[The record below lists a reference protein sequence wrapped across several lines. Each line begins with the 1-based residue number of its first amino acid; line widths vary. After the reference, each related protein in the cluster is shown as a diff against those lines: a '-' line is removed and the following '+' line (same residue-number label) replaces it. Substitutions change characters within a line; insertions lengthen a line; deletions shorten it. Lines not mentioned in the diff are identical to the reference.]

1 MLENTEKTAEKKA
14 ENNTPPEVQKA
25 DSQKFVDSD
34 NGGIEDF
41 RKVLNIPVEKP
52 EDKQEAQTFDKA
64 DPFGEIIS
72 SGGEGME
79 DLFDPE
85 GEGMNELFEDSEAL
99 SEMCVELL
107 DLGMNY
113 ASQAISMDWGQDE
126 KYSIPDSRKRKLRK
140 PLAKLLEKRAPKVS
154 PELAFMVFVVA
165 LYSPQ
170 LIKAYGVRRQ
180 KMADK
185 KAAKPTQPMRIPS
198 QDVPTSP
205 MTPPPAPQPGAV
217 TPDEANEYDELIRAM
232 RAKGTEKTTSNE
244 AAPASP
250 AAPAQPKRKP
260 GRPKGSKDTKPRK
273 PRAAA
278 KPIAKPKAGTSGAGA
293 KKA

>member
-1 MLENTEKTAEKKA
+1 MLENEAKTPEKPS
-14 ENNTPPEVQKA
+14 ENNTSTTSQVA
-25 DSQKFVDSD
+25 DNQAFVDSD

-52 EDKQEAQTFDKA
+52 EEKKAEKTFEKE
-64 DPFGEIIS
+64 DPFGEVL
-72 SGGEGME
+72 GGDDLEGIE

-85 GEGMNELFEDSEAL
+85 GEGMDELFEDSEAL

-140 PLAKLLEKRAPKVS
+140 PLAKLLAKRAPKVS
-154 PELAFMVFVVA
+154 PELAFLVFVVA

-170 LIKAYGVRRQ
+170 LIKAYGVRRE
-180 KMADK
+180 KMN
-185 KAAKPTQPMRIPS
+185 KAAESKEPKPMSIPRENMPQKQGIDPTEADEYEAMIREMRQKSNSQPS
-198 QDVPTSP
+198 TN
-205 MTPPPAPQPGAV
+205 AEPQA
-217 TPDEANEYDELIRAM
+217 
-232 RAKGTEKTTSNE
+232 
-244 AAPASP
+244 
-250 AAPAQPKRKP
+250 PKRKV

-273 PRAAA
+273 PRTPKASTSRAKGAA
-278 KPIAKPKAGTSGAGA
+278 KGAGS

>member
-1 MLENTEKTAEKKA
+1 MLENTEKTAEKPA
-14 ENNTPPEVQKA
+14 ENNTPPPAQNAE
-25 DSQKFVDSD
+25 SQSFVDSE

-52 EDKQEAQTFDKA
+52 SEKRDAKTFDGA
-64 DPFGEIIS
+64 DPFGEMLGG
-72 SGGEGME
+72 SGEEIE

-85 GEGMNELFEDSEAL
+85 GEGVNELFEDSEAL

-154 PELAFMVFVVA
+154 PELAFMVFAVA

-170 LIKAYGVRRQ
+170 LIKAYGVRRE
-180 KMADK
+180 KMRLK
-185 KAAKPTQPMRIPS
+185 KDAGEAKPMRVPS
-198 QDVPTSP
+198 QDVPSSP
-205 MTPPPAPQPGAV
+205 MTPPPPPVV
-217 TPDEANEYDELIRAM
+217 TPDEANEYDELIREM
-232 RAKGTEKTTSNE
+232 RSKGNEKT
-244 AAPASP
+244 APANEPKVQAKPP
-250 AAPAQPKRKP
+250 APTPAKRKP
-260 GRPKGSKDTKPRK
+260 GRPKGSKDTKPRASRK
-273 PRAAA
+273 PAA
-278 KPIAKPKAGTSGAGA
+278 KPKTTKGRTSA

>member
-1 MLENTEKTAEKKA
+1 MLENEAKTPEKPS
-14 ENNTPPEVQKA
+14 ENNTSTTPQVA
-25 DSQKFVDSD
+25 DNQKFVDSD

-52 EDKQEAQTFDKA
+52 EEKRAEKTFEKE
-64 DPFGEIIS
+64 DPFGEVL
-72 SGGEGME
+72 GGDDLEGIE

-85 GEGMNELFEDSEAL
+85 GEGMDELFEDSEAL

-140 PLAKLLEKRAPKVS
+140 PLAKLLAKRAPKVS
-154 PELAFMVFVVA
+154 PELAFIVFVVA

-170 LIKAYGVRRQ
+170 LIKAYGVRRD
-180 KMADK
+180 KMN
-185 KAAKPTQPMRIPS
+185 KAAESREPKPMSIPRENMPANRGIAETEADEYEAMIREMREKSNSEPK
-198 QDVPTSP
+198 PNAEP
-205 MTPPPAPQPGAV
+205 
-217 TPDEANEYDELIRAM
+217 EA
-232 RAKGTEKTTSNE
+232 
-244 AAPASP
+244 
-250 AAPAQPKRKP
+250 PKRKV

-273 PRAAA
+273 PRT
-278 KPIAKPKAGTSGAGA
+278 PKASTARTKGGAKGASA

>member
-1 MLENTEKTAEKKA
+1 MLENTEKTAEKPA
-14 ENNTPPEVQKA
+14 ENNTPKPAQNA
-25 DSQKFVDSD
+25 DSQGFVDSD

-52 EDKQEAQTFDKA
+52 SEKPDAKTFDNA
-64 DPFGEIIS
+64 DPFGEMLGG
-72 SGGEGME
+72 GGEE
-79 DLFDPE
+79 IDEIFDPE

-154 PELAFMVFVVA
+154 PELAFMVFAVA

-170 LIKAYGVRRQ
+170 LIKAYGVRREKLKAQ
-180 KMADK
+180 KTASE
-185 KAAKPTQPMRIPS
+185 AKPMSIPKAPEA
-198 QDVPTSP
+198 PTSP
-205 MTPPPAPQPGAV
+205 MTPPPPVV
-217 TPDEANEYDELIRAM
+217 TPDEANEYDDLIREM
-232 RAKGTEKTTSNE
+232 RSKGTEQKTTNE
-244 AAPASP
+244 AAAIPAP
-250 AAPAQPKRKP
+250 AAPKRKP
-260 GRPKGSKDTKPRK
+260 GRPKGSKDSKPRK
-273 PRAAA
+273 PRTTTARSTKSKGGASS
-278 KPIAKPKAGTSGAGA
+278 KGTKAS
-293 KKA
+293 

>member
-1 MLENTEKTAEKKA
+1 MLENEAKTPEKPS
-14 ENNTPPEVQKA
+14 ENNTSTTPQLTEN
-25 DSQKFVDSD
+25 QKFVDSD

-52 EDKQEAQTFDKA
+52 EEKRAEKTFEKE
-64 DPFGEIIS
+64 DPFGEVL
-72 SGGEGME
+72 GGDDLEGIE

-85 GEGMNELFEDSEAL
+85 GEGMDELFEDSEAL

-154 PELAFMVFVVA
+154 PELAFLVFVVA

-170 LIKAYGVRRQ
+170 LIKAYGVRRE
-180 KMADK
+180 KMN
-185 KAAKPTQPMRIPS
+185 KAAESKEPKPMSIPRENMPPNRGMEETEADEYEAMIREMREKSNTQT
-198 QDVPTSP
+198 QTDAKAEAPT
-205 MTPPPAPQPGAV
+205 
-217 TPDEANEYDELIRAM
+217 
-232 RAKGTEKTTSNE
+232 
-244 AAPASP
+244 
-250 AAPAQPKRKP
+250 RKV

-273 PRAAA
+273 PRT
-278 KPIAKPKAGTSGAGA
+278 PKASTARTKGGAKGASA

>member
-1 MLENTEKTAEKKA
+1 MLENTDKTAEKPA
-14 ENNTPPEVQKA
+14 ENNTPPPAQKA
-25 DSQKFVDSD
+25 ESQSFVDSE

-52 EDKQEAQTFDKA
+52 SEKPDAKTFDGA
-64 DPFGEIIS
+64 DPFGEMLGG
-72 SGGEGME
+72 SGEEIE

-85 GEGMNELFEDSEAL
+85 GEGVNELFEDSEAL

-154 PELAFMVFVVA
+154 PELAFMVFAVA

-170 LIKAYGVRRQ
+170 LIKAYGVRRE
-180 KMADK
+180 KMRLK
-185 KAAKPTQPMRIPS
+185 KDAGEAKPMRVPS
-198 QDVPTSP
+198 QDVPSSP
-205 MTPPPAPQPGAV
+205 MTPPPPPAV
-217 TPDEANEYDELIRAM
+217 TPDEANEYDELIREM
-232 RAKGTEKTTSNE
+232 RSKGNEKTAPVNE
-244 AAPASP
+244 PKVQAQP
-250 AAPAQPKRKP
+250 AAPAPAKRKP
-260 GRPKGSKDTKPRK
+260 GRPKGSKDTKPRAPRK
-273 PRAAA
+273 PAA
-278 KPIAKPKAGTSGAGA
+278 KSKTTKSRASA